1 MRSPIWRAAL
11 TLSRELPVLR
21 TCQNLWVPC
30 KRRKEGGTEEEEKRK
45 REEKLGERDRKR
57 EEKVLA
63 VKTWPLIAI
72 LQRLNKGQRN

>member
-1 MRSPIWRAAL
+1 MESSSDAFQRTASVEDLPESMG
-11 TLSRELPVLR
+11 TLQAE
-21 TCQNLWVPC
+21 
-30 KRRKEGGTEEEEKRK
+30 KEGGTEEEEKRK